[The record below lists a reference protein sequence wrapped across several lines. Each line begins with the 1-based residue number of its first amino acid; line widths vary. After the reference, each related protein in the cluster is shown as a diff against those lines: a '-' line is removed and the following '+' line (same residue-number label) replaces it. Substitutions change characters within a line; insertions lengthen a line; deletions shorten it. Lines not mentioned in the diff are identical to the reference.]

1 MGNGVAHGMER
12 TKPLYPA
19 PVGALLARPMAAF
32 EIQRAVRF
40 EEVDAARIVFFAR
53 YLGYGHEAMEAF
65 FGALEGGYHGL
76 VDGRGIGFPAVHVD
90 ATYEAPLRFGDTIT
104 IRVDVT
110 KLGTTSCTF
119 RYVFVRQDG
128 VRAATLL
135 HTCVCCELAG
145 EPKKSLFPPDVRA
158 RLEAHLVAP

>member
-1 MGNGVAHGMER
+1 MGE
-12 TKPLYPA
+12 TKPLVA
-19 PVGALLARPMAAF
+19 ETVRALLAPLMAAL
-32 EIQRAVRF
+32 EVQRAVRF

-90 ATYEAPLRFGDTIT
+90 ATYEAPLRFGDTVT

-145 EPKKSLFPPDVRA
+145 QPKKIPFPPDVRA
-158 RLEAHLVAP
+158 RLEAYLVVP

>member
-76 VDGRGIGFPAVHVD
+76 VDGRGGSAPGRGERRPLTGHGSTRCASSLARTSGGKGIFFGSPASSQQTHVW
-90 ATYEAPLRFGDTIT
+90 R
-104 IRVDVT
+104 RVAARTPSCRT
-110 KLGTTSCTF
+110 KT
-119 RYVFVRQDG
+119 
-128 VRAATLL
+128 
-135 HTCVCCELAG
+135 
-145 EPKKSLFPPDVRA
+145 
-158 RLEAHLVAP
+158 